1 MSGKALVEIE
11 TESMTCCD
19 LEMSID
25 NEMRKF
31 YFVKVVQVTDQQQR
45 VVRLMAIQADRFD
58 KWIKPLKMNSDVCY
72 IDTALEQIK

>member
-31 YFVKVVQVTDQQQR
+31 YFVKVVQVTD
-45 VVRLMAIQADRFD
+45 
-58 KWIKPLKMNSDVCY
+58 
-72 IDTALEQIK
+72 